1 MNNLKI
7 SCAHALVGQEWRDD
21 VVLGV
26 DEAGMIRDVRQHQEE
41 TPGEWLSGFVVP
53 GMPNVHSHGFQQLI
67 AGLAAPGSGQG
78 QDSFWSWRQA
88 MYALAT
94 SMGPAEYQV
103 CLSWVY
109 LYMLKSGFTSCAEFH
124 YLHHQADGTPFAQKE
139 EMSLRIIAAAEKAG
153 MPLTLLP
160 VLYQHAGFGE
170 QAPEQQQRRFVNSL
184 DGYLDLLDRLQKEI
198 DTRSAVRLGIAPH
211 SLRAVPRNV
220 IRALDEAVTEAM
232 PRHMHIAE
240 QSAEVRE
247 SIFYLG
253 ARPIEW
259 LADEVDLDEHWTLI
273 HATHAQSHEL
283 ERLARRGVSLG
294 LCPMTEAD
302 LGDGLFPVDDWLE
315 MDGKIAV
322 GSDSNVRISPAGELR
337 QLEWGERLRTGR
349 RNVLARRGHSVAETL
364 YARCCS
370 AGATAINQPCGLL
383 SKGLRADLVELD
395 EQHPLLRG
403 CRPEQVLER
412 WVFSGGEDMIKS
424 VWVAGKPVVVNGKHP
439 AEDDIQSKYLRL
451 RGRIGL

>member
-1 MNNLKI
+1 MTSVRI
-7 SCAHALVGQEWRDD
+7 SCAHALVDHEWHDD
-21 VVLGV
+21 VVLGL
-26 DEAGMIRDVRQHQEE
+26 DEVGMILDVRQHQGES
-41 TPGEWLSGFVVP
+41 PGKWLSGFVVP
-53 GMPNVHSHGFQQLI
+53 GMSNVHSHGFQQLI
-67 AGLAAPGSGQG
+67 AGLSAPGSGRG

-94 SMGPAEYQV
+94 SMRPAEYQV

-109 LYMLKSGFTSCAEFH
+109 LQMLKSGFTSCAEFH

-139 EMSLRIIAAAEKAG
+139 EMSLRIIAAAETAG

-160 VLYQHAGFGE
+160 VLYQRAGFGE
-170 QAPEQQQRRFVNSL
+170 RAPEQQQRRFVNSL
-184 DGYLDLLDRLQKEI
+184 DDYLDLLDRLQAEI

-211 SLRAVPRNV
+211 SLRAVPRSV
-220 IRALDEAVTEAM
+220 ISALDEAVTKAM

-247 SIFYLG
+247 SIYHLG

-259 LADEVDLDEHWTLI
+259 LADEVNLNEQWTLI

-283 ERLARRGVSLG
+283 ERLARQDVSVG

-302 LGDGLFPVDDWLE
+302 LGDGMFPVDAWLE
-315 MDGKIAV
+315 MDGKFAV

-349 RNVLARRGHSVAETL
+349 RNVLARRGRSVGETL

-370 AGATAINQPCGLL
+370 AGAAAINQPCGLL
-383 SKGLRADLVELD
+383 SSGLRADLVELD
-395 EQHPLLRG
+395 ETHPLLRG
-403 CRPEQVLER
+403 CTPEQVLER
-412 WVFSGGEDMIKS
+412 WIFSGGQDMIKS
-424 VWVAGKPVVVNGKHP
+424 VWVAGKPVIVNGRHS
-439 AEDDIQSKYLRL
+439 AEDDIESKYLCL
-451 RGRIGL
+451 REGVRP